1 MTSSSGSAAGWP
13 PLVRGLLYVAMG
25 LFLVTIVIGILN
37 GLDVFTFDR
46 NQLLTHVHSGTLGWV
61 SLSLVAASFWLFRR
75 DDRRLATALAVLIGV
90 YVIAFYTGNFQLRA
104 ITGVAL
110 FAAIAWLIVWAW
122 RAFAA
127 VGSLPALAVALGFTT
142 FGYGAVIGVLLQV
155 QFATGS
161 QLFPGGADA
170 IGAHA
175 GTMVFSYLILVAM
188 GLIEW
193 RVRGT
198 TGRPIA
204 GLVQLVALFGGG
216 ALLAAASLFF
226 PAQLQSIGG
235 VYLLVELIA
244 IVLFTVRILPT
255 AVRVDWIAAS
265 PQRHLATSAV
275 FVVVAMAIFM
285 YLVAMFL
292 SDPTQDF
299 EDFQGILVASDH
311 STFVGVITNLI
322 FALALTLA
330 SDRRADLAWA
340 DQIVYWAMNI
350 GLIIFAIGLIA
361 EVPEIKR
368 IGAPIMGI
376 GILLGL
382 AVIAIRLRVSNL
394 SAADA

>member
-1 MTSSSGSAAGWP
+1 MASSSSSAAGWP
-13 PLVRGLLYVAMG
+13 PIVRGLLFVAMG

-37 GLDVFTFDR
+37 GLDIYTFDR

-75 DDRRLATALAVLIGV
+75 DDRRLATSLAVLIAV

-122 RAFAA
+122 RAYAA

-155 QFATGS
+155 QFATGA

-193 RVRGT
+193 RVRDT

-235 VYLLVELIA
+235 IYLLVELIA

-255 AVRVDWIAAS
+255 AVRVDWIGAS

-299 EDFQGILVASDH
+299 ADFQGILVASDH

-330 SDRRADLAWA
+330 ADRRTDLAWA
-340 DQIVYWAMNI
+340 DQVVYWAMNV
-350 GLIIFAIGLIA
+350 GLVIFAVGLIA

-368 IGAPIMGI
+368 VGAPIMGV

-382 AVIAIRLRVSNL
+382 AVIAIRLRASDL
-394 SAADA
+394 SGADA

>member
-1 MTSSSGSAAGWP
+1 
-13 PLVRGLLYVAMG
+13 
-25 LFLVTIVIGILN
+25 
-37 GLDVFTFDR
+37 
-46 NQLLTHVHSGTLGWV
+46 
-61 SLSLVAASFWLFRR
+61 
-75 DDRRLATALAVLIGV
+75 
-90 YVIAFYTGNFQLRA
+90 
-104 ITGVAL
+104 
-110 FAAIAWLIVWAW
+110 
-122 RAFAA
+122 
-127 VGSLPALAVALGFTT
+127 
-142 FGYGAVIGVLLQV
+142 
-155 QFATGS
+155 
-161 QLFPGGADA
+161 LFPGGADA

-193 RVRGT
+193 RVRDT

-204 GLVQLVALFGGG
+204 GLVQLVALFSGG

-235 VYLLVELIA
+235 IYLLVELIA

-265 PQRHLATSAV
+265 PQRHLATAAV

-299 EDFQGILVASDH
+299 ADFQGILVASDH
-311 STFVGVITNLI
+311 STFVGVFTNLI

-330 SDRRADLAWA
+330 ADRRTDLAWA
-340 DQIVYWAMNI
+340 DQLVYWAMNV
-350 GLIIFAIGLIA
+350 GLVIFAVGLIA

-382 AVIAIRLRVSNL
+382 AVIAVRLRASNL